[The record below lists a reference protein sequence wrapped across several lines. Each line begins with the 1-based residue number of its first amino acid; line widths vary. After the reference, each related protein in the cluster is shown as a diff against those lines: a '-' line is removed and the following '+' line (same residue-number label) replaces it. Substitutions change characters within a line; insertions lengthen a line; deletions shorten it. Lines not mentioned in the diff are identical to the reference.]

1 MEVGSQDIK
10 KVWLFFTC
18 FETAKNIEKSWK
30 ASSWT
35 RIFCLKLDPFNESH
49 LSYWSRTKSTCHHQH
64 SFLGIFVSIH
74 TCVNH
79 NNTFFINSL
88 IIVSGGIFCGVFFRK
103 KGKAKSGLDR
113 VDPSKV
119 PFSDGS
125 IIIKWIWVTISGQFF
140 AAATPQPL
148 CEAVFFQTRILGD
161 DDWQMMCLCAGGY
174 SLLDENSLRQRECMY
189 GGYILKIRV
198 AYALTLL

>member
-1 MEVGSQDIK
+1 MNLIYHIGQEP
-10 KVWLFFTC
+10 KVLVIISIHFWVSLY
-18 FETAKNIEKSWK
+18 
-30 ASSWT
+30 
-35 RIFCLKLDPFNESH
+35 
-49 LSYWSRTKSTCHHQH
+49 LSIH
-64 SFLGIFVSIH
+64 VSITIIH
-74 TCVNH
+74 FSSILWSLSVVA
-79 NNTFFINSL
+79 FFA
-88 IIVSGGIFCGVFFRK
+88 GFFFRK

-198 AYALTLL
+198 TYALTLL

>member
-10 KVWLFFTC
+10 KVWLFFYLLWDS
-18 FETAKNIEKSWK
+18 KKHRK
-30 ASSWT
+30 V
-35 RIFCLKLDPFNESH
+35 LKGFFLDKDFLLEIRSFQWI
-49 LSYWSRTKSTCHHQH
+49 LSVILVKKPSTCHHQH

-174 SLLDENSLRQRECMY
+174 SFLDENSLRQRECMY